1 MGLGF
6 RGLGFKGL
14 GFRGSGFRGLGF
26 RVLGVLLS
34 LLAVSSFRA
43 LGSRLLLFRLLP
55 VPRWFGVWSVELRG
69 VLGLELRCTCPEP
82 KNPRGKQHVC
92 FQGSVVQFGGGVHDS
107 ALLLVVGMP
116 S

>member
-1 MGLGF
+1 M
-6 RGLGFKGL
+6 
-14 GFRGSGFRGLGF
+14 
-26 RVLGVLLS
+26 
-34 LLAVSSFRA
+34 
-43 LGSRLLLFRLLP
+43 
-55 VPRWFGVWSVELRG
+55 ELRG
-69 VLGLELRCTCPEP
+69 VLGLELRCTFPEP